1 MRNYSRTGRNMIQTN
16 SKVQK
21 NYIQVTYL
29 EYQGREKQYFQLQF
43 VEMEVNENANA
54 AVYFKRILWTMTR
67 NCISNIKHNSIGK
80 TVGNYQIVRA

>member
-43 VEMEVNENANA
+43 VEIEVNENANA
-54 AVYFKRILWTMTR
+54 AVYFKRIL
-67 NCISNIKHNSIGK
+67 
-80 TVGNYQIVRA
+80 

>member
-21 NYIQVTYL
+21 NYIQVTHL

-43 VEMEVNENANA
+43 VEIEVNENANA
-54 AVYFKRILWTMTR
+54 AVYFKRIL
-67 NCISNIKHNSIGK
+67 
-80 TVGNYQIVRA
+80 